1 MSQSARLF
9 AVAIA
14 SATVAAVVVGVL
26 MIAHPASAQ
35 TRRTA
40 VCSQVTAG
48 IALDPAQVTRL
59 MDNLLADGKT
69 SVVMIGSSI
78 CAY

>member
-14 SATVAAVVVGVL
+14 SGVIAAVVVGML
-26 MIAHPASAQ
+26 MIARPVSAQ
-35 TRRTA
+35 AGRTA

-48 IALDPAQVTRL
+48 IALDPAQVKQL
-59 MDNLLADGKT
+59 MDTLLATGKT
-69 SVVMIGSSI
+69 SVLMVGSSI